1 MGRAPIPENISGR
14 KLTRVLNSAGSV
26 LVHLRYVTKRPRTGE
41 GCDPGNSGFWERDY
55 GWGVR
60 VHRPFGARGMS
71 SVRYGTWL
79 GDLKNKQSTESLM
92 SAGIGCISQC
102 VECLIGKQKKPI
114 LFKVTEPSSIPY
126 RTHSA
131 CAKRAAYPD
140 PPPVIPLPESIAA
153 QAVYQLRYKSTEYC
167 SWVSSGPKCFQVL
180 GLSPSLLP
188 NPML

>member
-1 MGRAPIPENISGR
+1 MALFAKKTWLRKSHVLFPLRIMGFPQELETMRFNFE
-14 KLTRVLNSAGSV
+14 
-26 LVHLRYVTKRPRTGE
+26 TKRCKSVSLSAKRSVSTLVGLA
-41 GCDPGNSGFWERDY
+41 Y
-55 GWGVR
+55 GV
-60 VHRPFGARGMS
+60 V
-71 SVRYGTWL
+71 
-79 GDLKNKQSTESLM
+79 
-92 SAGIGCISQC
+92 C

-126 RTHSA
+126 RTHPA